1 MTSLELLDSARH
13 KLRLASY
20 HAGNGQEVRGVGS
33 SPMAGGGEA
42 SGVSARS
49 ADQRLEALRKANE
62 IRVHRSQLKKDIA
75 AGRVQIVDILARPP
89 GFAETER
96 VSVLLLAVPK
106 YGSARVSR
114 LLAKCRISDSKR
126 LAGLTERQR
135 VELVNHFQ
143 H

>member
-1 MTSLELLDSARH
+1 
-13 KLRLASY
+13 
-20 HAGNGQEVRGVGS
+20 
-33 SPMAGGGEA
+33 MAGDGKAGR
-42 SGVSARS
+42 VRARS
-49 ADQRLEALRKANE
+49 AAQRLDALRKANE
-62 IRVHRSQLKKDIA
+62 IRAGRSQLKKDIA

-89 GFAETER
+89 EFAETER

-114 LLAKCRISDSKR
+114 LLAKARISDSKR

-135 VELVNHFQ
+135 TELINHFR